1 MKNHPLSLCVLIIA
15 GWFPLCGL
23 SNSDTIEV
31 KRADKLHSKHHK
43 NYQTDTNKENNKDNK
58 DKPLDLS
65 VPFKEDENNK
75 DQSPLPDD
83 EEQNQKNNLF
93 NSDPKNTPH
102 SPLQLKGTWLML
114 QEPELEKRKSV
125 DGAGIIINVKP

>member
-1 MKNHPLSLCVLIIA
+1 MKNHPLSVCVLIIT
-15 GWFPLCGL
+15 GWFCLCGL
-23 SNSDTIEV
+23 NSPDSNELKKT
-31 KRADKLHSKHHK
+31 DKARSKHFK
-43 NYQTDTNKENNKDNK
+43 VNKAEAKKESDNNN

-65 VPFKEDENNK
+65 VPFKDDEDNK
-75 DQSPLPDD
+75 EKLPLPDD